1 MATLLIQNIASLE
14 MVVSAEKPMLKGGEM
29 NEYTSLQNAY
39 LLVENDI
46 IKDFGRQENAP
57 QRADETLD
65 ASGKF
70 VLPGW
75 CDSHTHLVFAASREG
90 EFVDKIKGL
99 TYEQIAANG
108 GGILNSAKCLQNT
121 SEDLLFEAAYQRLAE
136 IAQTGTTS
144 VEIKSGYGLSVEAEL
159 KMLRVIKRLKE
170 RSYLNIKATFLGAHA
185 FPENYKSN
193 PDGYVQVVIDEMIPK
208 IADEGLADFIDVFC
222 DRGFFTP
229 GQTAQILEAGAKH
242 HLVAKLHANEL
253 GETGGIET
261 GVAYNAR
268 SVDHLEH
275 TNDEHIALLA
285 QSNTMP
291 TLLPSTAFF
300 LRLPYAPARKMIDGG
315 LPVALASDFNPG
327 SSPSGNMPFV
337 LSLSCIYMKML
348 PKECVAAATLNG
360 AYAMQCE
367 HNRGSIAIGKKA
379 DLILTKKI
387 DSIAAIPYFF
397 GSSLI
402 ERVFV
407 NGKRIH

>member
-1 MATLLIQNIASLE
+1 MASLLIQNIASLE
-14 MVVSAEKPMLKGGEM
+14 MVVSAEKPMLKGSEM
-29 NEYTSLQNAY
+29 NQYDALQQAF
-39 LLVENDI
+39 LLVENGV
-46 IKDFGRQENAP
+46 IKDFGKQEDAP
-57 QRADETLD
+57 PRADEVID

-75 CDSHTHLVFAASREG
+75 CDSHTHLVFAGSREN
-90 EFVDKIKGL
+90 EFVDKIRGL

-108 GGILNSAKCLQNT
+108 GGILNSAKRLQNT
-121 SEDLLFEAAYQRLAE
+121 SEELLVESAWQRLAE

-159 KMLRVIKRLKE
+159 KMLRVIKKLKE
-170 RSYLNIKATFLGAHA
+170 KSRLHIKATFLGAHA
-185 FPENYKSN
+185 FPENYKLN
-193 PDGYVQVVIDEMIPK
+193 PDGYVQEIIDEMIPQ
-208 IADEGLADFIDVFC
+208 IAHEGLADFIDVFC

-229 GQTAQILEAGAKH
+229 EQTAKILEAGVKH
-242 HLVAKLHANEL
+242 NLVPKLHANEL

-261 GVAYNAR
+261 GVAHKAR

-300 LRLPYAPARKMIDGG
+300 LRLPYAPARKMIDSG

-337 LSLSCIYMKML
+337 LSLSCLYMKML
-348 PKECVAAATLNG
+348 PKECIAAATLNG

-367 HNRGSIAIGKKA
+367 HNSGSIAIGKKA
-379 DLILTKKI
+379 DLIVTRKI
-387 DSIAAIPYFF
+387 DCLAALPYFF
-397 GSSLI
+397 GSNLVETVI
-402 ERVFV
+402 V
-407 NGKRIH
+407 NGNKI

>member
-1 MATLLIQNIASLE
+1 MASLLIQNIASLE
-14 MVVSAEKPMLKGGEM
+14 MIVSGEKPMLKGSEM
-29 NEYTSLQNAY
+29 NQYDTLQQAF
-39 LLVENDI
+39 LLVENGV
-46 IKDFGRQENAP
+46 IKDFGKQEDAP
-57 QRADETLD
+57 TRADEVMD

-75 CDSHTHLVFAASREG
+75 CDSHTHLVFAGSREN
-90 EFVDKIKGL
+90 EFVDKIRGL

-108 GGILNSAKCLQNT
+108 GGILNSAKRLQNT
-121 SEDLLFEAAYQRLAE
+121 SEELLVESAWQRLAE

-159 KMLRVIKRLKE
+159 KMLRVIKKLKE
-170 RSYLNIKATFLGAHA
+170 KSRLQIKATFLGAHA
-185 FPENYKSN
+185 FPENYKLN
-193 PDGYVQVVIDEMIPK
+193 PNGYVQEIIDEMIPQ

-229 GQTAQILEAGAKH
+229 EQTAKILEAGVKH
-242 HLVAKLHANEL
+242 NLVPKLHANEL

-261 GVAYNAR
+261 GVAHKAR

-300 LRLPYAPARKMIDGG
+300 LRLPYAPARKMIDNG

-327 SSPSGNMPFV
+327 SSPSGNIPFV
-337 LSLSCIYMKML
+337 LSLSCLYMKML
-348 PKECVAAATLNG
+348 PKECIAAATLNG

-367 HNRGSIAIGKKA
+367 HTSGSIAIGKKA
-379 DLILTKKI
+379 DLIVTRKI
-387 DSIAAIPYFF
+387 DSLAALPYFF
-397 GSSLI
+397 GSNLVETVI
-402 ERVFV
+402 V
-407 NGKRIH
+407 NGNKI

>member
-1 MATLLIQNIASLE
+1 MASLLIQNIASLE
-14 MVVSAEKPMLKGGEM
+14 MVVSAEKPMLKGREM
-29 NEYTSLQNAY
+29 NEYDTLQQAF
-39 LLVENDI
+39 LLVENGV
-46 IKDFGRQENAP
+46 IKDFGKQEDAP
-57 QRADETLD
+57 PRADEVVD

-75 CDSHTHLVFAASREG
+75 CDSHTHLVFAGSREN

-108 GGILNSAKCLQNT
+108 GGILNSAKRLQNT
-121 SEDLLFEAAYQRLAE
+121 SENLLFESAWQRLEE
-136 IAQTGTTS
+136 ISRIGTTS

-159 KMLRVIKRLKE
+159 KMLRVIKKLKE
-170 RSYLNIKATFLGAHA
+170 KSRLHIKATFLGAHA
-185 FPENYKSN
+185 FPENYKLN
-193 PDGYVQVVIDEMIPK
+193 PDGYVKVIIDEMIPQ
-208 IADEGLADFIDVFC
+208 IAHEGLADFIDVFC

-229 GQTAQILEAGAKH
+229 EQTAKILEAGVKH
-242 HLVAKLHANEL
+242 NLVPKLHANEL

-261 GVAYNAR
+261 GVAHRAR

-285 QSNTMP
+285 QSTTMP

-337 LSLSCIYMKML
+337 LSLSCLYMKML
-348 PKECVAAATLNG
+348 PKECIAAATLNG

-367 HNRGSIAIGKKA
+367 HTSGSIAIGKKA
-379 DLILTKKI
+379 DLIVTQKI
-387 DSIAAIPYFF
+387 DSLAALPYFF
-397 GSSLI
+397 GSNLVETVI
-402 ERVFV
+402 V
-407 NGKRIH
+407 NGKKV